1 MQQIDLGSAK
11 IHLRHNRSEKW
22 TLRGRS
28 ISPGITALKHA
39 VNDGRLCQTC
49 QMTPYGERQCR
60 EGVFFMPCHVCSGCT
75 MDGGRVVN

>member
-22 TLRGRS
+22 TLCGRS

-39 VNDGRLCQTC
+39 VNDGRLRQTC
-49 QMTPYGERQCR
+49 QQTRLSEERTDR
-60 EGVFFMPCHVCSGCT
+60 SS
-75 MDGGRVVN
+75 